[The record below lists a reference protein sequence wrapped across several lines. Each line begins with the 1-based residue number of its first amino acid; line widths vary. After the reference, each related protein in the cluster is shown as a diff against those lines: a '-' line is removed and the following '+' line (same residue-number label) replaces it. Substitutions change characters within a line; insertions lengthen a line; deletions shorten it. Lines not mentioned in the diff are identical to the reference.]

1 MILDWRRSFVPHF
14 KDEIVCLKKQPIY
27 AESFTFSGQ
36 ILALNLSTYKQ
47 NYYVVKKS
55 FLVSFSCPSGGL
67 KHFAMPLGGA
77 ATANSIN
84 ITPKEKKPIEKGQT
98 IN

>member
-1 MILDWRRSFVPHF
+1 MLSYRKLIFCNHFFPGPTLPSKEAILRMILDWRRSFVPHF

-55 FLVSFSCPSGGL
+55 FLVSFSCP
-67 KHFAMPLGGA
+67 
-77 ATANSIN
+77 
-84 ITPKEKKPIEKGQT
+84 
-98 IN
+98 